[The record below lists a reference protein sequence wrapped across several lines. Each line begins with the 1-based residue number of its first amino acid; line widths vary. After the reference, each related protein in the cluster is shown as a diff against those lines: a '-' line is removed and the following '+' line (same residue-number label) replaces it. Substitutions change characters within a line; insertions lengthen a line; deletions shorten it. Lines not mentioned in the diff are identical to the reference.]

1 MKNVVYQAKV
11 QVKNSQKF
19 ETYTGLTYRK
29 FCTRFKEHCDDMKD
43 PAKRTSSKLA
53 GHVWDLK
60 DRGIAF
66 DISWSILARA
76 PPFNP
81 VTRKCYLCLKEKHFI
96 MYGRGTSTL
105 NKRSEVFNTCRHRF
119 RDLLVKVR

>member
-1 MKNVVYQAKV
+1 MTVQTPALWGGAMKNVVYQAKV

-29 FCTRFKEHCDDMKD
+29 FCTRLKEHSDDMKD

-66 DISWSILARA
+66 DISWNILTNLMLWAETFFQSSLEIFLWA
-76 PPFNP
+76 
-81 VTRKCYLCLKEKHFI
+81 
-96 MYGRGTSTL
+96 S
-105 NKRSEVFNTCRHRF
+105 
-119 RDLLVKVR
+119 

>member
-1 MKNVVYQAKV
+1 MPNVAQAISRHNKGLLPKSREEEPPLCDCPDPCPVGGQCKLKNVVYQAKV
-11 QVKNSQKF
+11 QVRNSQKF

-29 FCTRFKEHCDDMKD
+29 FCTRLKEHCDDMKD

-66 DISWSILARA
+66 DISWSILAKA

-81 VTRKCYLCLKEKHFI
+81 VTRK
-96 MYGRGTSTL
+96 
-105 NKRSEVFNTCRHRF
+105 
-119 RDLLVKVR
+119 